1 MHTLALNN
9 EEQALL
15 VELLE
20 NRRKELAV
28 EIHRTDSLDYRK
40 MLEGKQSLLEA
51 ISAKLR
57 TS

>member
-1 MHTLALNN
+1 MHTLTLNN